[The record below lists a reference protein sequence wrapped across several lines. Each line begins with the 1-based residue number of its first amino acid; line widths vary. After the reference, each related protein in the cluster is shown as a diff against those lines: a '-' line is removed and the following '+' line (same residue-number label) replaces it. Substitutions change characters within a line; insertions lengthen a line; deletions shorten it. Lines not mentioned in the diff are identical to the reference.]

1 MAINAPLK
9 RNCFTSTRSANTIA
23 AKHQPKQ
30 PQELTS
36 YSSLAMRGGRGTYP
50 AQKGIKRARNRCGFK
65 LAVVGERELDSAV
78 SNQGKREKRKAQQQ
92 TETEPETKSSTLF
105 LLVYFVFRGA
115 DGARTA
121 QTQGGG
127 D

>member
-1 MAINAPLK
+1 
-9 RNCFTSTRSANTIA
+9 
-23 AKHQPKQ
+23 
-30 PQELTS
+30 
-36 YSSLAMRGGRGTYP
+36 MRGGRGTYP

-92 TETEPETKSSTLF
+92 TETEPETKTSTLF

-115 DGARTA
+115 DGACTA
-121 QTQGGG
+121 QTQGVVVEGEERCCCIRRLFGG
-127 D
+127 AFSPYRTKGPP